1 MSFSLRVK
9 NELSE
14 NGLGKICCMKA
25 ELAAFFLFG
34 AKIQDDQIKLVTEH
48 AAVAQ
53 RMFML
58 LQKVFGI
65 HAKVEVRTHSVTTY
79 HLTAGRDTKR
89 ILAELGIEEEQF
101 RINYHLL
108 REECCMK
115 AFLRG
120 AFFSC
125 GSMTDPEKNYHLEFV
140 TFRRQLSQDFVAL
153 LNELGI
159 DARVSVRK
167 SNYVIY
173 VKSAETICSLLIL
186 MGASGALMDLENIRI
201 VKEMNNATNRATN
214 CDMANMDRM
223 LNAAQKQISA
233 IRKVLKLH
241 PDLSEELKEF
251 CRLRLENPDASL
263 EQLGRLMNPSISKSG
278 VNHRMRKIMKLA
290 AES

>member
-1 MSFSLRVK
+1 
-9 NELSE
+9 
-14 NGLGKICCMKA
+14 MKA